1 MSHML
6 IEIISKFVCQTKVIK
21 HLCLS
26 NDGFFLSIHEN
37 GGEVSSKP
45 RRPIDSNSFAGE
57 RKNSKL
63 CTGGGPDLG
72 R

>member
-1 MSHML
+1 MGLEKIVSSL
-6 IEIISKFVCQTKVIK
+6 GAKKRSLFRFD
-21 HLCLS
+21 LL